1 MSTDED
7 VTKELIETLED
18 GKAGF
23 AQAADKI
30 AESDTPAMATKLREL
45 SAQRDRFATELR
57 SMAGAYGDDI
67 KESGSVVAKMHRG
80 WMSLKDAVTGSSPHA
95 VLAAAEKGENHAVSE
110 YEKALSDDI
119 SAGLRTVVERQFTD
133 IKAAQATIAAAAAQ
147 SDS

>member
-23 AQAADKI
+23 AQAADKV
-30 AESDTPAMATKLREL
+30 AGSDTPAMATTLREL
-45 SAQRDRFATELR
+45 SAQRDRFANELR

-67 KESGSVVAKMHRG
+67 KESGSVAAKMHRG
-80 WMSLKDAVTGSSPHA
+80 WMSLKDAVTGSSMHA

-110 YEKALSDDI
+110 YEKALGEDI
-119 SAGLRTVVERQFTD
+119 SAGLRAVVERQFTD
-133 IKAAQATIAAAAAQ
+133 IKAAQTTIAAAAQAHA
-147 SDS
+147 